1 MAAVPSLRRGAARR
15 IAVTQQINLFDPRF
29 RQQKK
34 HFSAATLVLAL
45 ASLFALSVG
54 LQSLYARQNRALQAT
69 LAETDRRLA
78 TLREQL
84 VRFSSEFSAQGRS
97 TALAEELARVEERL
111 RTRRELLA
119 SMRSGGGGGNVEGF
133 SPYLAALAR
142 QTMNG
147 VWLTGIEIGGK
158 SEGLVLKGRVLDS
171 ALVPAYIGQLNKEEP
186 FAGRT
191 VNELRLTAKSEPAK
205 KAAGPGRYVEFSLSI
220 PLRKEAS

>member
-1 MAAVPSLRRGAARR
+1 M
-15 IAVTQQINLFDPRF
+15 TQQINLFAPRF
-29 RQQKK
+29 REQKK

-45 ASLFALSVG
+45 ASLLVLSVG
-54 LQSLYARQNRALQAT
+54 VQSLYAWQNRALQAT
-69 LAETDRRLA
+69 LSDTDRRVA

-84 VRFSSEFSAQGRS
+84 VRFSNEYSAQGRS
-97 TALAEELARVEERL
+97 TALADEIARVEERL

-119 SMRSGGGGGNVEGF
+119 GMRSGAGGDVEGF

-158 SEGLVLKGRVLDS
+158 SGDLVLKGRVLDGD
-171 ALVPAYIGQLNKEEP
+171 LVPAYIGQLNKEEP

-191 VNELRLTAKSEPAK
+191 ITELRLTAKTEK
-205 KAAGPGRYVEFSLSI
+205 KAASGPARFVEFSLSI
-220 PLRKEAS
+220 PLRKDAS